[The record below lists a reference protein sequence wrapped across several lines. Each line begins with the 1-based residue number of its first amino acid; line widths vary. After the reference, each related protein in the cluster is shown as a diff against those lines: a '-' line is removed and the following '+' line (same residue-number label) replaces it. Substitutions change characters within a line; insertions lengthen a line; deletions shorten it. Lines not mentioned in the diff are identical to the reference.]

1 MPTVGSLRHLRR
13 TSSLPGWLEHSPCWV
28 ALVLRSGARPD
39 DWGRQTSLAGVLALC
54 ATEELSENQARRV
67 GLLAGK
73 SGHDDVVQVAVVQ
86 VAVVEGAVR
95 RRDAVVTSNP
105 SHVRS
110 VADALRARIRI
121 ATI

>member
-1 MPTVGSLRHLRR
+1 MPTVGSLRHLHL

-73 SGHDDVVQVAVVQ
+73 SGHDDVVD